1 MEKEPEIPRTIQNH
15 QKIFSV
21 ESMIDFKVS
30 SHDKCWQDG
39 KTQTERIRGLNH
51 IFDYK
56 YFKHHNKVKKE
67 TTRRLKHLHEKR
79 EADAA
84 AAAAYSMLESRKVVT
99 IKATH

>member
-1 MEKEPEIPRTIQNH
+1 MGRHK
-15 QKIFSV
+15 QKGSADLT
-21 ESMIDFKVS
+21 SSLID
-30 SHDKCWQDG
+30 
-39 KTQTERIRGLNH
+39 
-51 IFDYK
+51 K

-84 AAAAYSMLESRKVVT
+84 AAAAYSMLESPEVVT